1 MIVDYNKLVY
11 WLSET
16 GMDPAKLKKELELPG
31 DAFKKMK
38 TGQETDMAIVQLI
51 CNRLG
56 CTPDDL
62 RYK

>member
-31 DAFKKMK
+31 YTFKKMK